1 MLGDSGVLCVLPHA
15 TLRFAIICFPAL
27 NGLDLLYLNYGQYI
41 TTTLGERKTPQ
52 KKKHASRNKSS
63 LFSLSLWF

>member
-27 NGLDLLYLNYGQYI
+27 NGLDLLYLNYGQYNDNA
-41 TTTLGERKTPQ
+41 GREKNPS
-52 KKKHASRNKSS
+52 KKKTRKSE
-63 LFSLSLWF
+63 